1 MSRPTLVL
9 LHGWG
14 LSPAV
19 WAPLAPLWPADFE
32 ILTPALPGHG
42 GAPACGP
49 ALADWADALLPAIP
63 PGAIVVGWSLGALL
77 ALDLARRHPA
87 HIRALVLTG
96 ATPRFVQDSD
106 WPCALDAATLA
117 DFQAA
122 FGASPEPTQRRFV
135 ALQSLGDQAR
145 RSVANTLGGALSPTG
160 PAHLPALARGLELL
174 AETDLRASLSTLQ
187 LPVRVLHGDKDTLMP
202 VEAAIRLA
210 DQLPQ
215 GRLSVLAGSG
225 HAPFLSRPQEWVSLL
240 ESFVRDCR
248 S

>member
-32 ILTPALPGHG
+32 IHTLALPGHAD
-42 GAPACGP
+42 APACGP

-63 PGAIVVGWSLGALL
+63 LGAIVVGWSLGALL

-87 HIRALVLTG
+87 HIGALVLTG
-96 ATPRFVQDSD
+96 ATPRFVQAPD
-106 WPCALDAATLA
+106 WPAAMAPATLSE
-117 DFQAA
+117 FQAA
-122 FGASPEPTQRRFV
+122 FGQQPEATQRRFV

-145 RSVANTLGGALSPTG
+145 RSIASTLGAALSPAH
-160 PAHLPALARGLELL
+160 PARLPALARGLELL
-174 AETDLRASLSTLQ
+174 AETDLRDSLSTLN

-202 VEAAIRLA
+202 VEAALRMA
-210 DQLPQ
+210 DLLPQ
-215 GRLSVLAGSG
+215 GRLSVLEGSG

-248 S
+248 T